1 MLVAPLAA
9 STARMRLLEVSATK
23 MVLLGA
29 WYATPTGWLK
39 RAEVPTRS
47 SAKPPEVTLGAGAE
61 DSCPA
66 SVPTSPS
73 GVTVRTAWFHESAT

>member
-1 MLVAPLAA
+1 MARGLLNSAPAPAPSAHPATPGEPARVLVAPLAA

-47 SAKPPEVTLGAGAE
+47 SA
-61 DSCPA
+61 
-66 SVPTSPS
+66 
-73 GVTVRTAWFHESAT
+73 